1 MLGLSPGLASGLGA
15 EILNNIASMVFQGG
29 PTQL

>member
-1 MLGLSPGLASGLGA
+1 MLGLSPSFASGLGA
-15 EILNNIASMVFQGG
+15 KILDNIASMVFQGG